1 MLKDTK
7 YVNSIIK
14 YGSVEFPILTNW
26 RNIGISLSGGADS
39 ALLAYLICSS
49 TSHTANIH
57 ILTNIRMWKTRPWQ
71 KYNALDVYNWLEE
84 RFPDHKFTMHQNF
97 IPPDLEWGDKGP
109 NITDEYGK
117 LKSGNQIILRSH
129 AEYIAFRYGLD
140 AWFAGVNKNPSEDF
154 KGKLNDRD
162 IKPTEDLTPLIRE
175 HMGVTVCHPFIYT
188 TKDWII
194 KQYHEHD
201 IKELLDLTR
210 SCEGDKTHY
219 PEIFG
224 NLDYKTYIP
233 GQAVPECGKCFWCK
247 EREWAIKQYDEH
259 SEDIK

>member
-1 MLKDTK
+1 MLENTK
-7 YVNSIIK
+7 YADNIVK
-14 YGSVEFPILTNW
+14 YGNVEFPILKAW

-84 RFPDHKFTMHQNF
+84 RFPDHRFTMHQNF
-97 IPPDLEWGDKGP
+97 IPPDLEWGEVGP
-109 NITDEYGK
+109 TITDEYGK

-154 KGKLNDRD
+154 KGKLDDRD
-162 IKPTEDLTPLIRE
+162 IEPTEDLTPLIRE

-188 TKDWII
+188 RKDWII
-194 KQYHEHD
+194 KQYYEHN
-201 IKELLDLTR
+201 IRGLLALTR

-219 PEIFG
+219 PEVFG
-224 NLDYKTYIP
+224 DLDYKTYVP
-233 GQAVPECGKCFWCK
+233 GQTVPECGKCFWCK
-247 EREWAIKQYDEH
+247 EREWAIKQCEGL
-259 SEDIK
+259 